1 MVGSLRMLKGQSK
14 VRITKLNHIEYYPDE
29 LRQSLGRL
37 GEYVE
42 YDDEPSREQAVE
54 RLADTDVAIVEW
66 CTPVD
71 RDMLRTASARLRHI
85 VVPLTDYTHI
95 DIDAARDFG
104 VTVANCPDT
113 TTIAVA
119 EHLFALLGA
128 INRKLVLADRLVRE
142 GKRDYYAP
150 FMATELYGKTLGIL
164 GLGNIG
170 KWAAKIGLGYG
181 MRVIAHSRTPKGM
194 PNVRDVELDFLLGQ
208 SDVLFVTASLNPTS
222 AGMLSRDKL
231 SLMKPSSFLIS
242 IAVRG
247 ILDELTLFDLLET
260 GQIAGAG
267 LDQLEET
274 SPLVGSEKVVLS
286 PGTAWLTEETFDRLF
301 ATVFENVRSF
311 VDEDAKNIVN

>member
-1 MVGSLRMLKGQSK
+1 M
-14 VRITKLNHIEYYPDE
+14 RITKLDHIEYYPDE
-29 LRQSLGRL
+29 LRQSLSRL

-42 YDDEPSREQAVE
+42 YDDEPSREQALE
-54 RLADTDVAIVEW
+54 RLTDTDVAIVEW
-66 CTPVD
+66 CTSVD
-71 RDMLRTASARLRHI
+71 HDMLSTASVRLRHI

-104 VTVANCPDT
+104 VTVANCPNT

-128 INRKLVLADRLVRE
+128 INRKLILADRLVRE
-142 GKRDYYAP
+142 GKRDYYGP
-150 FMATELYGKTLGIL
+150 FLATELHGKTLGVL

-170 KWAAKIGLGYG
+170 RWAAKIGLGFG
-181 MRVIAHSRTPKGM
+181 MHVIAHSRTPKGM
-194 PNVRDVELDFLLGQ
+194 QNVRDVDLHFLLQ
-208 SDVLFVTASLNPTS
+208 KSDVLFVTTSLNPTS
-222 AGMLSRDKL
+222 AGILSRDKL

-247 ILDELTLFDLLET
+247 ILDEQALFDLLEA
-260 GQIAGAG
+260 GQITGAG

-274 SPLVGSEKVVLS
+274 SPLVGSDKVVFS

-301 ATVFENVRSF
+301 ATVFENVKSF
-311 VDEDAKNIVN
+311 VDGDAINVVN